1 MKVAFDHFQ
10 AHLMDIIIS
19 SLLALLG
26 VMTIIGTGTGVV
38 AAMMYWRHANG
49 PQWRAFFK
57 PRQVGRTVLVT
68 ISGLVGYEVIWFD
81 LRLAARLTI
90 AWRLGI
96 FAITIAVGYVG
107 ACIILQALWQLAAGR
122 SIDLNVAFY
131 LSFAWL
137 PKWIGI
143 GFGMLVGGVA
153 IWLWPATCVVVAGL
167 EAWWLNRQL
176 SQGYARIAQ

>member
-26 VMTIIGTGTGVV
+26 VMTIIGTGTGIV
-38 AAMMYWRHANG
+38 AAMMYWRHANAL
-49 PQWRAFFK
+49 QWRAFLR
-57 PRQVGRTVLVT
+57 PRQVGRTVVVT
-68 ISGLVGYEVIWFD
+68 ISGLVGYEALWFD
-81 LRLAARLTI
+81 LRLAEKLPVP
-90 AWRLGI
+90 WRLGL
-96 FAITIAVGYVG
+96 FAITVAVGYVG
-107 ACIILQALWQLAAGR
+107 ACIILQVLWQLAAGR
-122 SIDLNVAFY
+122 IIDLNVAFY

-137 PKWIGI
+137 PKWTGI
-143 GFGMLVGGVA
+143 GLGLILGGVTM
-153 IWLWPATCVVVAGL
+153 WLWPATCVVVVGL